1 LSGRVSI
8 LERRT
13 IPVEVSKMKS
23 RNEPLIDE
31 IAELKARLAQLEA
44 AEARMRLTEEDLRKS
59 EAKFR
64 MIAEYTFDWEEWRSP
79 EGKYIYV
86 SPSCERVS
94 GYRRDEFM
102 DDPWLMKK
110 IIHPEDQEV
119 LTDHFGKDF
128 CQLRVLHA
136 DFRIVSRSGEVR
148 WISHFCQPVYGPDGT
163 WLGRRASN
171 RDFTDRKRVER
182 DLRKANRALR
192 VLSECGQNMV
202 RATDEE
208 TFLSE
213 ATKVIVHS
221 GGYRLAWVGFVHE
234 NEEKRVR
241 PVAQAGFEEGYLE
254 TVKITWDDS
263 LLGKGPTGTAIR
275 TGMPSICKSLLTD
288 SRFAPW
294 RGEAQKRG
302 YASAIAL
309 PLTAGGRV
317 FGALNI
323 YAVEPDA
330 FDSEEV
336 SLLKELAD
344 ELSYAIMGLRTEKE
358 RKRAEA
364 LLKESEARYKAIV
377 EDQTELICRFLL
389 DGKITYVNQAYFDYF
404 KKGHDE
410 VIGSTFMPFIP
421 DEDRQRVKDH
431 LASLIP
437 ESPVATRE
445 HRVIDPHGDI
455 RWQQWTDRM
464 VLDEDLRPIEF
475 QSVGRDI
482 TERKRAEEALKK
494 SSEKI
499 KMFAYSVSHDLK
511 SPAIATY
518 GLAKLLHKNY
528 RDVLQEKGRNYCD
541 QILKA
546 CEHMASL
553 VEQINAYIRTTEVP
567 LHIETVRLNE
577 IIQIVRAEFS
587 SQLSLRQIK
596 WTVPEDLPEVKGDRL
611 SLLRVVRNLVDNAMK
626 YGGHKLSE
634 IRLGCKEEG
643 GFHVFFVE
651 DDGVGI
657 RERDPKKLFG
667 AFGREKTSVGIE
679 GVGLGLAIVKEIAEQ
694 HGGDAWVET
703 SRKGGTTIFV
713 SLSKSLQE

>member
-1 LSGRVSI
+1 
-8 LERRT
+8 
-13 IPVEVSKMKS
+13 MKS

-31 IAELKARLAQLEA
+31 ITALRARLIQLEA

-59 EAKFR
+59 EGKFR

-79 EGKYIYV
+79 DGKYIYV
-86 SPSCERVS
+86 SPSCERIS

-102 DDPWLMKK
+102 DDPWLMTK
-110 IIHPEDQEV
+110 IGHPEDREM
-119 LTDHFGKDF
+119 LSHHFGKDF
-128 CQLRVLHA
+128 CKLRVLHA

-148 WISHFCQPVYGPDGT
+148 WISHYCQPVYGPDGT

-171 RDFTDRKRVER
+171 RDFTERKRVER
-182 DLRKANRALR
+182 DLRKANRALK
-192 VLSECGQNMV
+192 VLNECGQNMV
-202 RATDEE
+202 RATDEK

-213 ATKVIVHS
+213 ATRVIVHS
-221 GGYRLAWVGFVHE
+221 GGYRLAWVGFAHE
-234 NEEKRVR
+234 DEEKRVK
-241 PVAQAGFEEGYLE
+241 PIAQAGFEEGYLE

-263 LLGKGPTGTAIR
+263 ALGKGPTGTAIR
-275 TGMPSICKSLLTD
+275 TGMVSICKSILTD

-294 RGEAQKRG
+294 RGEAQRRG
-302 YASAIAL
+302 YASSIAL
-309 PLTAGGRV
+309 PLTAGGRA
-317 FGALNI
+317 FGALSI

-336 SLLKELAD
+336 LLLKELAD
-344 ELSYAIMGLRTEKE
+344 ELSYAIMALRTEKE
-358 RKRAEA
+358 RKRSEA

-377 EDQTELICRFLL
+377 EDQTELICRFVP
-389 DGKITYVNQAYFDYF
+389 DGEITYVNQAYCDYF

-431 LASLIP
+431 LASLTP

-455 RWQQWTDRM
+455 RWHQWTDRM
-464 VLDEDLRPIEF
+464 VLDEDFLPIEF

-482 TERKRAEEALKK
+482 TERIRAEEALKK

-518 GLAKLLHKNY
+518 GLAKLLHKNFG
-528 RDVLQEKGRNYCD
+528 DVLQEKGRNYCD

-577 IIQIVRAEFS
+577 IIQIVQTEFS
-587 SQLSLRQIK
+587 PQLSLRQIK
-596 WTVPEDLPEVKGDRL
+596 WTVAENLPDVKGDRL
-611 SLLRVVRNLVDNAMK
+611 SLIRVVRNLVDNAMK

-634 IRLGCKEEG
+634 IRLGCKDESE
-643 GFHVFFVE
+643 FHVFFVE

-657 RERDPKKLFG
+657 REKDTGKLFG

-694 HGGDAWVET
+694 HGGDAWVEK

-713 SLSKSLQE
+713 SLSKNLQE